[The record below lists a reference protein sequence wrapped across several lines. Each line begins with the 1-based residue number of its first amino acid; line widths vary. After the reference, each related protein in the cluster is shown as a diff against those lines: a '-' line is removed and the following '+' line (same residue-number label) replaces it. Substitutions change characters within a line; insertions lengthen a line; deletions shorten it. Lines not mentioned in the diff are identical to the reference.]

1 MKYLTFFLVVLTFLL
16 QACMVGPDYN
26 KPNTELGEDWVGK
39 SVSKQYSNQ
48 EPDITWWESLGDP
61 QLTAYVKEAVNSN
74 YDLVVASAR
83 VIESRAL
90 RGVAS
95 SAFYPQID
103 SDTSYQRFRQSEN
116 GVIAIGTLSDL
127 GFADK
132 QGDLYQAGFDAFWE
146 IDIFGGTRRSV
157 EAATARLE
165 AAVENRRDILISVI
179 AEVAR
184 NYIELRG
191 AQRGLAVSENNI
203 RIQTDTLKLVENKY
217 KAGLS
222 SELDVARARAQLE
235 STKASVPPIRAS
247 IRASAYRIAV
257 LLGKEPRALLE
268 ELLATKPIPVT
279 PDVVPVGLQSDLLLR
294 RPDIRRVERELKAA
308 NADIGVA
315 TAELFPRFFITGGA
329 GLESVSFADFFK
341 ASSSIWSIGPSVPWP
356 VFQGG
361 RIRSNIKATEARES
375 AELARYKQTVLLA
388 LEEVESS
395 LVRYAEQELERRSLS
410 EAVEASQKA
419 VDLAEV
425 VYDKGLAD
433 FLTVLDAERTLTDF
447 EDRLVRSETDLVINL
462 ISLYKALGGG
472 WQAFEDSPVKKLP
485 YYSINDLNFKPM

>member
-1 MKYLTFFLVVLTFLL
+1 MKYLIFFLFVLTFLI

-48 EPDITWWESLGDP
+48 EPDLTWWDSLGDP

-83 VIESRAL
+83 VREARAL

-127 GFADK
+127 GFADE

-165 AAVENRRDILISVI
+165 AAVENRRDVLISVI

-191 AQRGLAVSENNI
+191 AQRGLEVAEKNI
-203 RIQTDTLKLVENKY
+203 RIQTDTLKLVENKF
-217 KAGLS
+217 KTGLS
-222 SELDVARARAQLE
+222 SELDVARARVQLE
-235 STKASVPPIRAS
+235 STKASVPPIRTS
-247 IRASAYRIAV
+247 IRASAYRISV
-257 LLGKEPRALLE
+257 LLGQEPRVLLE
-268 ELLATKPIPVT
+268 ELIVTKPIPGT
-279 PDVVPVGLQSDLLLR
+279 PDIVPVGLQSDLLLR
-294 RPDIRRVERELKAA
+294 RPDIRSVERQLKAA
-308 NADIGVA
+308 TADIGVA
-315 TAELFPRFFITGGA
+315 TADLFPRFFITGA
-329 GLESVSFADFFK
+329 VGLESVSFTDFFK
-341 ASSSIWSIGPSVPWP
+341 GSGCNIINVARKV
-356 VFQGG
+356 GG
-361 RIRSNIKATEARES
+361 LKCP
-375 AELARYKQTVLLA
+375 
-388 LEEVESS
+388 
-395 LVRYAEQELERRSLS
+395 
-410 EAVEASQKA
+410 
-419 VDLAEV
+419 DL
-425 VYDKGLAD
+425 Y
-433 FLTVLDAERTLTDF
+433 
-447 EDRLVRSETDLVINL
+447 
-462 ISLYKALGGG
+462 
-472 WQAFEDSPVKKLP
+472 
-485 YYSINDLNFKPM
+485 LN